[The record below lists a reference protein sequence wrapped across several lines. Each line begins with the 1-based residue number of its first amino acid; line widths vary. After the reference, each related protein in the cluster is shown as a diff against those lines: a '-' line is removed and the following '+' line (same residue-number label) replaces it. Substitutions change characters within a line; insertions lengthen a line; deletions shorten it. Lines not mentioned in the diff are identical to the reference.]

1 MDSFFIVVLSIASII
16 LIVSLAT
23 IGVAMQKGARGGTF
37 PPVANGCP
45 DGWTTTSSDRN
56 TANEIQYVCTAPSGF
71 TQTLTSGEGLTW
83 ASTAKTLSY
92 NDSTTSICDR
102 RKWTTKNNIL
112 WDGVSNYNSC

>member
-16 LIVSLAT
+16 LIISLAT

-37 PPVANGCP
+37 PPVASGCP

-56 TANEIQYVCTAPSGF
+56 AANEIQYVCAGPSSF
-71 TQTLTSGEGLTW
+71 TQASAVDGLTW
-83 ASTAKTLSY
+83 TDTGKTLAY

-102 RKWTTKNNIL
+102 RKWATKNNIQ